1 MQWLC
6 KLFGIQRSSF
16 RYWLAHPKRES
27 LKRKALK
34 LRVKEAHRLS
44 GGSAGSRSIV
54 GIFEEQGQRITR
66 YLAGKLMREQGLV
79 SCQMPAHRYKRA
91 ETEHPAVPNRL
102 KREFSPERPNQVWCG
117 DITYIWTGERWAYLA
132 VVLDL
137 YARKPVGWALSTK
150 ADANL
155 VCQALTFAYE
165 SRGKPENVMF
175 HSDQGVQ
182 YSSLK
187 FRQQLWRYRMKQ
199 SMSRRGNCWD
209 NAPMERFF
217 RSLKTEWVPETGYRS
232 FSQAKR
238 SVIDYITGYYTSIR
252 PHSFNG
258 MRSPDRAE
266 NEYWKTYK
274 TVASFS

>member
-1 MQWLC
+1 MRETLKQQV
-6 KLFGIQRSSF
+6 KA
-16 RYWLAHPKRES
+16 AHT
-27 LKRKALK
+27 
-34 LRVKEAHRLS
+34 LS
-44 GGSAGSRSIV
+44 GGSAGTRSIV
-54 GIFEEQGQRITR
+54 GILKGQGRQITR
-66 YLAGKLMREQGLV
+66 YLAGKLMKELNLV
-79 SCQMPAHRYKRA
+79 SCQIPAHRYKRDEA
-91 ETEHPAVPNRL
+91 EHPRIPNRL
-102 KREFSPERPNQVWCG
+102 QREFAPGAPNQVWCG

-150 ADANL
+150 PDANL
-155 VCQALTFAYE
+155 VCQALMFAYE
-165 SRGKPENVMF
+165 SRGKPDGVMF

-182 YSSLK
+182 YSSLR
-187 FRQQLWRYRMKQ
+187 FRQQLWRYRMLQ

-232 FSQAKR
+232 FGEAKR
-238 SVIDYITGYYTSIR
+238 SIIDYIVGYYSPIR

-258 MRSPDRAE
+258 MKSPDRAE
-266 NEYWKTYK
+266 KAYWKTYK

>member
-1 MQWLC
+1 VQWLC
-6 KLFGIQRSSF
+6 NLFGIQRSSF
-16 RYWLAHPKRES
+16 RYWLTHPRRES
-27 LKRKALK
+27 LQRKVLK
-34 LRVKEAHRLS
+34 QRVKEAHRLS

-54 GIFEEQGQRITR
+54 GIFKEQGRQITR
-66 YLAGKLMREQGLV
+66 YLAGKLMKEQGLV
-79 SCQMPAHRYKRA
+79 SCQLPSHRYKRA
-91 ETEHPAVPNRL
+91 EAEHPAVSNHL
-102 KREFSPERPNQVWCG
+102 KRAFSPDQPNKVWCG

-150 ADANL
+150 PDANL

-165 SRGKPENVMF
+165 SRGKPEGIMF

-187 FRQQLWRYRMKQ
+187 YRQQLWRYRMKQ

-217 RSLKTEWVPETGYRS
+217 RSLKTEWVPELGYRS
-232 FSQAKR
+232 FSEAKS
-238 SVIDYITGYYTSIR
+238 SVIDYITGYYSSIR
-252 PHSFNG
+252 PHSFNH

-266 NEYWKTYK
+266 KEYWKTYK